1 MAEDQF
7 FLPDQANGSGKCQH
21 QAKETVGNDAK
32 GGEDIH
38 EVMSFSSSSPSGQ
51 VTCIKPQ
58 VFQSQKQLLFLPVQ
72 TVFY

>member
-32 GGEDIH
+32 GGEDIMRSCLSAAAALH
-38 EVMSFSSSSPSGQ
+38 QVRSFVSN
-51 VTCIKPQ
+51 
-58 VFQSQKQLLFLPVQ
+58 QSQKQPLFLPVK

>member
-32 GGEDIH
+32 GGEDIMRSCLSAAALH
-38 EVMSFSSSSPSGQ
+38 Q
-51 VTCIKPQ
+51 VRSLVSNRNFEK
-58 VFQSQKQLLFLPVQ
+58 VKNNR
-72 TVFY
+72 FYP